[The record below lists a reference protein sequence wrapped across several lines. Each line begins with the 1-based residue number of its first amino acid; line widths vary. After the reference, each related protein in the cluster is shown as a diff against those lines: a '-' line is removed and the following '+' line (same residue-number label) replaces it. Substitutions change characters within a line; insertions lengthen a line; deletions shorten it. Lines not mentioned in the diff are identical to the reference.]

1 MYELI
6 QVSEQSYYI
15 QSPAKIGLVRL
26 NEQDVCL
33 IDSGSDKDAG
43 RKVRQLL
50 DANGWRLTA
59 IYNTHSNA
67 DHIGGN
73 KYLQGQT
80 GCKIYAPGIDCA
92 FTRHPVL
99 EPSFL
104 YGGYPCKELRHKFL
118 MAQESDAQELT
129 QERLPEG
136 FEIIPLPG
144 HFFDMVGFRTA
155 DDVAY
160 LADCLSSRETLDK
173 YQIGF
178 IYDVAAHLKTL
189 EMVKSLRAKMF
200 VPAHAAAC
208 ENITE
213 LAQYNID
220 KVLEIADKI
229 TGICQ
234 EPLCF
239 EVILQKL
246 FTSYGLTMNFEQYV
260 LVGSTVRS
268 YLAWLKDTGRLNG
281 LFENNMLLWR
291 RV

>member
-6 QVSEQSYYI
+6 QVAERSYYI
-15 QSPAKIGLVRL
+15 QSPAKIGLVKL

-33 IDSGSDKDAG
+33 IDSGNDKDAG

-50 DANGWRLTA
+50 DTNGWRLTA

-129 QERLPEG
+129 QESLPEG

-144 HFFDMVGFRTA
+144 HFFDMVGFRTP
-155 DDVAY
+155 DDVVY
-160 LADCLSSRETLDK
+160 LTDCLSSRETLDK

-178 IYDVAAHLKTL
+178 IYDVAAYLDTL

-200 VPAHAAAC
+200 VPAHAAAS
-208 ENITE
+208 EDVAD

-239 EVILQKL
+239 EAILQKL
-246 FTSYGLTMNFEQYV
+246 FADYGLTMNFEQYA

-268 YLAWLKDTGRLNG
+268 YLAWLKDTGRVNA
-281 LFENNMLLWR
+281 LFENNMLLWQR
-291 RV
+291 T